1 MCMEMEILLVFIP
14 GILSKKLKTTAS
26 TIQIL
31 KLRHWLRKHLQNLA
45 ICGKKDERSNFNIFV
60 NAQGE
65 HNQVLREHLVDA
77 IYEELFIGHCKLAK
91 ESKVPT
97 FPIAFKMNS

>member
-1 MCMEMEILLVFIP
+1 M
-14 GILSKKLKTTAS
+14 KTIAS

-31 KLRHWLRKHLQNLA
+31 KLRHRLGKHNLA
-45 ICGKKDERSNFNIFV
+45 IRGKKDERSNFNIFL

-77 IYEELFIGHCKLAK
+77 IYEELKIGRCKLAK